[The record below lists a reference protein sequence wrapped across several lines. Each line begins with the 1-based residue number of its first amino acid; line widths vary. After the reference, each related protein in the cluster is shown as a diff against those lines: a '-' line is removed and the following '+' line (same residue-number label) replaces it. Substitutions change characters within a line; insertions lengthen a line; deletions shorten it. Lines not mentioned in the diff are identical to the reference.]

1 VQYIDVHDLSEWI
14 VRCGENHTLGTFNAT
29 GPKAPTNIAEM
40 LLGIKSVTTSDAT
53 FTWVP
58 ADFLAEQKVRA
69 WSEMPVWQPAMGP
82 TLGFMQ
88 VNCQKAYA
96 AGLTFR
102 PLADTAKSTLDWY
115 KTRPAAEQEKAR
127 AGIAPEKEKA
137 VLAAWHAKRGS

>member
-1 VQYIDVHDLSEWI
+1 
-14 VRCGENHTLGTFNAT
+14 
-29 GPKAPTNIAEM
+29 
-40 LLGIKSVTTSDAT
+40 
-53 FTWVP
+53 
-58 ADFLAEQKVRA
+58 
-69 WSEMPVWQPAMGP
+69 MPVWQPAMGP

-137 VLAAWHAKRGS
+137 VLAAWHAKAGR

>member
-1 VQYIDVHDLSEWI
+1 
-14 VRCGENHTLGTFNAT
+14 
-29 GPKAPTNIAEM
+29 
-40 LLGIKSVTTSDAT
+40 
-53 FTWVP
+53 VP
-58 ADFLAEQKVRA
+58 AEFLAEQQVRA

-102 PLADTAKSTLDWY
+102 PLADTARSTLDWY
-115 KTRPAAEQEKAR
+115 KTRPAVEQEKAR

-137 VLAAWHAKRGS
+137 VLAAWHAKKGD